1 MQMMQMIG
9 NDDIM
14 QAAINEANVLVKV
27 NPALKP
33 EKDEYLYRS
42 YLGVGQYNIIL
53 NEVKDNAVTPIG
65 LRAIKLLAN
74 YFDNPSSKDQA
85 VTQIKDWLSDP
96 AFFKV
101 KTLQTVA
108 AILYMY
114 DDNCKEAIKSV
125 AGCTNMEQ

>member
-1 MQMMQMIG
+1 ML
-9 NDDIM
+9 
-14 QAAINEANVLVKV
+14 QAAINEANALVKV
-27 NPALKP
+27 SPALKP

-53 NEVKDNAVTPIG
+53 NEVKDNSATPIG

-74 YFDNPSSKDQA
+74 FFDSPTTSREPAIAQVKE
-85 VTQIKDWLSDP
+85 WLSDP

-114 DDNCKEAIKSV
+114 DDNCKDAIKAV